1 MNTIRLRGC
10 KMGFTVGFQPT
21 AAYQA
26 VASNRGPETRGLEN
40 DRRKAMEKAFET
52 FTIAGVKFL
61 AIDAG
66 LGYVSIIDD
75 AGLGYVSII
84 DEEGNFYGSWM
95 DTDTFKKLLKAGK
108 SPVTVIG
115 KVCRINFYAN

>member
-66 LGYVSIIDD
+66 LGYVSIID
-75 AGLGYVSII
+75 
-84 DEEGNFYGSWM
+84 EEGNFYGSWM

-108 SPVTVIG
+108 SPITVIG
-115 KVCRINFYAN
+115 KVHRINFYVS